1 MQTIVALYDDISSA
15 RDAVRELTDIGV
27 LRENISLV
35 ANDVNNRY
43 ARYVN
48 PESVDAH
55 TEDHVTGSEGAGFG
69 AVVGGLTGLLAGLG
83 AFVIPGIGPVIGAGP
98 LIAAL
103 TGATTGVVAGTI
115 TGGIVG
121 SLIHAG
127 VPETEAHL
135 YAEGVRRGSSLV
147 SVLIPDDMATRVEEV
162 LNRHQPVN
170 VDNRIAYWR
179 KEGWDRFDEAA
190 QPYTD
195 TDVSNFHARYRAPAP
210 DVDDTQPVRHARRYD
225 SDRPAKV

>member
-1 MQTIVALYDDISSA
+1 MQTIVALYDDIGSA
-15 RDAVRELTDIGV
+15 RSAVQDLTDIGI

-35 ANDVNNRY
+35 ANDANNRY

-55 TEDHVTGSEGAGFG
+55 TKDHVTGSEGAGFG

-103 TGATTGVVAGTI
+103 AGATTGVVAGTI

-127 VPETEAHL
+127 VPEAEAHL
-135 YAEGVRRGSSLV
+135 YAEGIRRGSSLV
-147 SVLIPDDMATRVEEV
+147 VVEVPDEMATRVEDT
-162 LNRHQPVN
+162 LNRYAPIN
-170 VDNRIAYWR
+170 VDTRATHWQN
-179 KEGWDRFDEAA
+179 EGWRSFDETG
-190 QPYTD
+190 QPYTE
-195 TDVSNFHARYRAPAP
+195 TDVAHFHNRYRTP
-210 DVDDTQPVRHARRYD
+210 DIDDTQPVRHSRRYD